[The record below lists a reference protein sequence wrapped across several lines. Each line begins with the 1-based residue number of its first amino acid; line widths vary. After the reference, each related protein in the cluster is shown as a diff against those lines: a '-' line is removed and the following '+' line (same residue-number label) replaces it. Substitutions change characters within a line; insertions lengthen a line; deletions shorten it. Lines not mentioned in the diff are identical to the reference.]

1 MYKDKGGNMKKLIK
15 ISLLFCIIS
24 MFLIA
29 QAPLPSLDGRAIVAP
44 KGSYPSGLYG
54 KAPGFLPGDRVVVT
68 SYSNSLSIEVLIL
81 SALDTSSGVA
91 IELSEE
97 AAKALQITRNTDTYV
112 KIQKKNPFQ
121 KEIVKTPAENVQKEQ
136 SLDPDKNPRMAINHD
151 EIEKYI
157 NEIKESYKTE
167 EKEILVID
175 NSELINED
183 IIPNNE
189 NTLLVLDTEAYET
202 KVLEDEPVLE
212 LLVDL
217 EEVDFDDEESLDFEN
232 FEIELALEED
242 EVSEIEDELA
252 LEKDGVFEIEEELVL
267 EDFEERD
274 FYEDELVL
282 VDLEDEFEDFVTIE
296 EETEYEEAVE
306 IVLLE
311 EDEIS
316 ELEEDE
322 ESLYFEDFETELAF
336 EEDEVIEIEEELVLE
351 DLEDE
356 FEDFVTIEEETEYEE
371 AVEIV
376 LLEEAVEISEFE
388 EDEESL
394 DFEIFET
401 ELALEEDEVIEIE
414 EELVLEDF
422 EDEFEE
428 IAILEEAEPQ
438 YPDEFEKAKSIF
450 DEIISHISLEDEVE
464 NEDFEEETWIANID
478 SIDVQEDREEIET
491 AIFSRSK
498 KFIKAEN
505 LKKNAYYIQ
514 IATVKQESSLD
525 TILNTYGKNYP
536 IEIIETNGM
545 YQVVIGPFSDDEYKV
560 VLERFKQ
567 REFKDAF
574 VRRIK

>member
-24 MFLIA
+24 MFLMA

-97 AAKALQITRNTDTYV
+97 AAKALQITRNADTYV

-242 EVSEIEDELA
+242 KVSEIEDELA
-252 LEKDGVFEIEEELVL
+252 
-267 EDFEERD
+267 
-274 FYEDELVL
+274 
-282 VDLEDEFEDFVTIE
+282 
-296 EETEYEEAVE
+296 
-306 IVLLE
+306 
-311 EDEIS
+311 
-316 ELEEDE
+316 
-322 ESLYFEDFETELAF
+322 F
-336 EEDEVIEIEEELVLE
+336 EEDEVFEIEEELVLE

-356 FEDFVTIEEETEYEE
+356 FKDFVAIEEETEYEE
-371 AVEIV
+371 SVEIV
-376 LLEEAVEISEFE
+376 LFE
-388 EDEESL
+388 EDEISEL
-394 DFEIFET
+394 EEDEENIDFENFET
-401 ELALEEDEVIEIE
+401 ELAFEEVELSEIEDELSVE
-414 EELVLEDF
+414 EVY
-422 EDEFEE
+422 
-428 IAILEEAEPQ
+428 EEAHRPL
-438 YPDEFEKAKSIF
+438 P
-450 DEIISHISLEDEVE
+450 H
-464 NEDFEEETWIANID
+464 
-478 SIDVQEDREEIET
+478 
-491 AIFSRSK
+491 
-498 KFIKAEN
+498 
-505 LKKNAYYIQ
+505 
-514 IATVKQESSLD
+514 
-525 TILNTYGKNYP
+525 YG
-536 IEIIETNGM
+536 
-545 YQVVIGPFSDDEYKV
+545 
-560 VLERFKQ
+560 
-567 REFKDAF
+567 
-574 VRRIK
+574 